1 MNKFLAKAIRAVIQ
15 SFEGQLDSL
24 SSDEST
30 IEYVAD
36 LLADRDITAD
46 EKQETI
52 QGILEL
58 HLCDPSSRS
67 TGDGPGTDESKLPKT
82 IEESVEDLIH
92 QADLYMSERAGAGEE
107 SDSTSR
113 SGSGKS
119 TGSGS
124 SSTRKREMEEE
135 EEEEEDERRKEM
147 ARRKALVNVYGK
159 VQTEEA
165 SSSSSTTLKQNLRQ
179 KSIAAD
185 PDDEE
190 GIDKHLLDQELKLL
204 DMKKPQR
211 KKAESKKY
219 SNPDEL
225 LLRPNLNTKIVE
237 HEEKLKKQELS
248 SKARLKM
255 EKDRADLNKQKENQL
270 KKKMDARAKAK
281 KLERR
286 A

>member
-82 IEESVEDLIH
+82 IEESVKDLIH
-92 QADLYMSERAGAGEE
+92 QADVYMSERAGAGEE

-135 EEEEEDERRKEM
+135 EDERRKEM

-159 VQTEEA
+159 VQTDEA

-179 KSIAAD
+179 KLIAAD

-204 DMKKPQR
+204 DMKKRQR